1 MAGFASDKATDL
13 SVYGL
18 DNPRMTLTMS
28 LLPKPGEESRPPR
41 DGIFL
46 QGGGRFLVCPPG
58 RKTHRCHTGQRLHEG
73 FADGCTG
80 LEKKRLFSFSRFD
93 LREMHLER
101 IGSGGPLVLKFDRLD
116 DSWTASKD
124 GKDETL
130 NINPNRANR
139 YLDELE
145 KMEVSAW
152 LPYTDAT
159 AHEALKNPVF
169 RLKLILQ
176 SYKEAP
182 PVPTKSGTG
191 DITFAPEPETED
203 KVITLEIAPA
213 GEAGYSRFY
222 YGRVNTTPNY
232 FILNMDAVRLLG
244 ASLSEDN

>member
-1 MAGFASDKATDL
+1 M
-13 SVYGL
+13 
-18 DNPRMTLTMS
+18 
-28 LLPKPGEESRPPR
+28 
-41 DGIFL
+41 
-46 QGGGRFLVCPPG
+46 Q
-58 RKTHRCHTGQRLHEG
+58 
-73 FADGCTG
+73 
-80 LEKKRLFSFSRFD
+80 
-93 LREMHLER
+93 LER

-176 SYKEAP
+176 SYKEAAP
-182 PVPTKSGTG
+182 VQANPVPATLPLPRNRKRRTKSSRWKSPRRERPDTA
-191 DITFAPEPETED
+191 DFITAE
-203 KVITLEIAPA
+203 
-213 GEAGYSRFY
+213 
-222 YGRVNTTPNY
+222 
-232 FILNMDAVRLLG
+232 
-244 ASLSEDN
+244 

>member
-1 MAGFASDKATDL
+1 MKDLLTDAL
-13 SVYGL
+13 AW
-18 DNPRMTLTMS
+18 
-28 LLPKPGEESRPPR
+28 K
-41 DGIFL
+41 
-46 QGGGRFLVCPPG
+46 
-58 RKTHRCHTGQRLHEG
+58 
-73 FADGCTG
+73 
-80 LEKKRLFSFSRFD
+80 KKRLFSFSRFD

-182 PVPTKSGTG
+182 PRANQIRDRRHYLCPGTG
-191 DITFAPEPETED
+191 NGGQSHHAGNRPGGGGRIQQILLRQSKYNPELFYPEHGRRAFARRQP
-203 KVITLEIAPA
+203 
-213 GEAGYSRFY
+213 F
-222 YGRVNTTPNY
+222 GR
-232 FILNMDAVRLLG
+232 
-244 ASLSEDN
+244 